1 MLKKIGLYV
10 LGLFILALGVS
21 ISVKS
26 NLGVSP
32 VSSLAYV
39 LSLIFPVKMG
49 YFTMGVFISFILVQF
64 LLLGK
69 EFKITSSLQVLC
81 SVVFGYFVNFS
92 NALLSSIEVPENL
105 PVRLFL
111 AVLSAAV
118 CGLGIF
124 LYVGAR
130 VMPLPAE
137 GLTEVIS
144 VKVEKPFSKVKVI
157 FDLVMLLVSV
167 LFSLFFL
174 DSIRGIGVGTLI
186 SALLIGK
193 FVGIF
198 SVFLKEPLALFL
210 RNKEQ
215 MITAVPQDKVDGNS

>member
-32 VSSLAYV
+32 VSSLSYV
-39 LSLIFPVKMG
+39 LSLIFPLKMG

-69 EFKITSSLQVLC
+69 EFKILSFLQVLS
-81 SVVFGYFVNFS
+81 SVLFGYFVNFT
-92 NALLSSIEVPENL
+92 NALLFSIEVPSNL
-105 PVRLFL
+105 PVRLLL

-137 GLTEVIS
+137 GLAEVIS
-144 VKVEKPFSKVKVI
+144 IKVKKSFSKVKV
-157 FDLVMLLVSV
+157 FLDLTMLVVS
-167 LFSLFFL
+167 LFFSLFFL
-174 DSIRGIGVGTLI
+174 GNIRGIGLGTLI
-186 SALLIGK
+186 TALLIGK
-193 FVGIF
+193 FVGVF
-198 SVFLKEPLALFL
+198 SEVLKEPLALFL
-210 RNKEQ
+210 KNKEQ
-215 MITAVPQDKVDGNS
+215 LVAVVPLEKQNENS

>member
-1 MLKKIGLYV
+1 MLKKIGLYFV
-10 LGLFILALGVS
+10 GLFVLAFGVS
-21 ISVKS
+21 VSVKS

-64 LLLGK
+64 LILRK
-69 EFKITSSLQVLC
+69 EFKLISSLQVLC
-81 SVVFGYFVNFS
+81 SVLFGYFVNFS
-92 NALLSSIEVPENL
+92 NALLVHVEAPSSL
-105 PVRLFL
+105 AGRLFL
-111 AVLSAAV
+111 AVLSSAV

-137 GLTEVIS
+137 GLTEVVS
-144 VKVEKPFSKVKVI
+144 VKAGKPFAKVKVV
-157 FDLVMLLVSV
+157 FDLTMLLISV
-167 LFSLFFL
+167 LFSLAFL
-174 DSIRGIGVGTLI
+174 GGIEGIGLGTLL

-193 FVGIF
+193 FVGVF
-198 SVFLKEPLALFL
+198 SSLLKVPLAAFLKNQDQLVKAVSE
-210 RNKEQ
+210 NKVRE
-215 MITAVPQDKVDGNS
+215 NS

>member
-1 MLKKIGLYV
+1 
-10 LGLFILALGVS
+10 
-21 ISVKS
+21 
-26 NLGVSP
+26 
-32 VSSLAYV
+32 
-39 LSLIFPVKMG
+39 MG
-49 YFTMGVFISFILVQF
+49 YFTMGVFISFILVQL

-69 EFKITSSLQVLC
+69 EFKILSSLQVLC
-81 SVVFGYFVNFS
+81 SVLFGYFVNFT
-92 NALLSSIEVPENL
+92 NALLFSIEVPSNL

-144 VKVEKPFSKVKVI
+144 VKVKKPFSKVKVF
-157 FDLVMLLVSV
+157 FDLTMLAVSV
-167 LFSLFFL
+167 LFSVFFL
-174 DSIRGIGVGTLI
+174 GSIKGIGLGTLI

-193 FVGIF
+193 FVGVF
-198 SVFLKEPLALFL
+198 SAFLKEPLALFL
-210 RNKEQ
+210 KNKEQ
-215 MITAVPQDKVDGNS
+215 LITAVSQEKVDGNS

>member
-1 MLKKIGLYV
+1 MLKKFGLYV
-10 LGLFILALGVS
+10 LGLFVLALGVS

-39 LSLIFPVKMG
+39 LSLIFPLKMG

-69 EFKITSSLQVLC
+69 EFKILSSLQVLC
-81 SVVFGYFVNFS
+81 SVLFGYFVNFS
-92 NALLSSIEVPENL
+92 NALLSSIEVPPSL

-144 VKVEKPFSKVKVI
+144 MKVKKSFSKVKVF
-157 FDLVMLLVSV
+157 FDLTMLVVSV

-174 DSIRGIGVGTLI
+174 GNIRGIGLGTLI

-193 FVGIF
+193 FVGVF
-198 SVFLKEPLALFL
+198 SAFLKEPLALFL
-210 RNKEQ
+210 KSKEQ
-215 MITAVPQDKVDGNS
+215 LVAAVPLEKQDGNS

>member
-1 MLKKIGLYV
+1 MLKKLGVYI

-39 LSLIFPVKMG
+39 LSLIYPVKMG
-49 YFTMGVFISFILVQF
+49 YFTMGVFISFIGVQV
-64 LLLGK
+64 LLLGRA
-69 EFKITSSLQVLC
+69 FKMLSALQIVC
-81 SVVFGYFVNFS
+81 SVLFGYFVNFTNELIS
-92 NALLSSIEVPENL
+92 FFPTPASLA
-105 PVRLFL
+105 VRLFL
-111 AVLSAAV
+111 AVLSSAV

-137 GLTEVIS
+137 GLTEVIA
-144 VKVEKPFSKVKVI
+144 EKTGRAFSKAKVG
-157 FDLVMLLVSV
+157 FDLLMLGISV
-167 LFSLFFL
+167 AFSLIFL
-174 DSIRGIGVGTLI
+174 GKVAGIGFGTLI
-186 SALLIGK
+186 AAFLIGK

-198 SVFLKEPLALFL
+198 SGFFRGKLVRFLKNPKQLVTAAPGGEV
-210 RNKEQ
+210 KE
-215 MITAVPQDKVDGNS
+215 NS

>member
-10 LGLFILALGVS
+10 LGLFILAFGVS

-49 YFTMGVFISFILVQF
+49 YFTMAVFITFIFVQF
-64 LLLGK
+64 LVLK
-69 EFKITSSLQVLC
+69 KDFKVISSLQVLC
-81 SVVFGYFVNFS
+81 SIIFGYFVNFS
-92 NALLSSIEVPENL
+92 NALLLPMAIPQNL
-105 PVRLFL
+105 FIRLFL
-111 AVLSAAV
+111 AFLSAVV
-118 CGLGIF
+118 CGMGIF

-137 GLTEVIS
+137 GLTEALSI
-144 VKVEKPFSKVKVI
+144 KLKKPFSEVKVGL
-157 FDLVMLLVSV
+157 DLFMLLLSV
-167 LFSLFFL
+167 LFSLIFL
-174 DSIRGIGVGTLI
+174 GGIEGIGLGTLI
-186 SALLIGK
+186 SALLIGR

-198 SVFLKEPLALFL
+198 STLLKEPLTKFL
-210 RNKEQ
+210 ANQIQLVGVAPVKKHNE
-215 MITAVPQDKVDGNS
+215 NS